1 MQKALPG
8 SDYMDLDDFE
18 DLVLDKPDDQKW
30 ELINGRVVRSM
41 VGARLDHARIIQN
54 VNFALRSHIRARGL
68 ACETFTESA
77 WLKQRFQKLAAFP
90 DVMVRCGPIE
100 PDAPSVDDPLILIEV
115 VSPTSGSRDRG
126 EKTPAYMRLASAQH
140 IGLIERDHVR
150 VDIFDRNEAGW
161 TPRPPIESLD
171 ETFALEAIGFSMK
184 VADVYGD
191 VLSQGA
197 DSANGGARN

>member
-8 SDYMDLDDFE
+8 SDYMDLGDFE

-126 EKTPAYMRLASAQH
+126 EKTPAYMRLASARH
-140 IGLIERDHVR
+140 ICLIDRDRIRIDVL
-150 VDIFDRNEAGW
+150 DRRDEAW
-161 TPRPPIESLD
+161 LPRDPIENLD
-171 ETFALEAIGFSMK
+171 EVFELAALEFSMP
-184 VADVYGD
+184 VAEVYRDVFPP
-191 VLSQGA
+191 A
-197 DSANGGARN
+197 GG